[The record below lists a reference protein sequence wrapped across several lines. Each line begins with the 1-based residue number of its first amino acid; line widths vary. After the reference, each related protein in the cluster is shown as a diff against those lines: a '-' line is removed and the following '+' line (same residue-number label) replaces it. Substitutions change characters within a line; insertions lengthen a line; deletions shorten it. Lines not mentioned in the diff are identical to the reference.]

1 MQADYILCCDWG
13 TTSFRLRLTNLKADV
28 IVETHSEK
36 GILFFHN
43 QWLSQND
50 DNLERRFDY
59 YLQYIQSQ
67 IREIHHGLEI
77 DIDIATLPLVIS
89 GMAISSIGMINMPY
103 ENLPFSVAG
112 TTGFECRIQKN
123 GAPII
128 LVTGVCSSDDIMR
141 GEETQIIGLYH
152 TPELNNILPDSGIFV
167 LPGTHSKH
175 VSIND
180 KAIVSIKTFITGEL
194 FHILRSNGT
203 LSKSIAFLQEDRNA
217 NPDNQLAFINGI
229 RESKKGSLL
238 NNLFQVRVNDILKKL
253 NKEQN
258 FYYLSGLLIGS
269 EFDYLKKEAILSAS
283 NKLVVCCSQN
293 FISYYTTVLKEL
305 GLMDDAI
312 FLPPA
317 LFDKATVVGQLT
329 VYKKYI
335 QSV

>member
-1 MQADYILCCDWG
+1 MQAEYILCCDWG

-28 IVETHSEK
+28 IADTHSEK
-36 GILFFHN
+36 GILVHHN
-43 QWLSQND
+43 HWLSQKD
-50 DNLERRFDY
+50 DNPERRFDY

-67 IREIHHGLEI
+67 IGEIRHNL

-89 GMAISSIGMINMPY
+89 GMAISSIGMMNMPY
-103 ENLPFSVAG
+103 ENLPCSVAA
-112 TTGFECRIQKN
+112 TTGFEWRLQQN

-128 LVTGVCSSDDIMR
+128 LVTGVCSSDDLMR

-152 TPELNNILPDSGIFV
+152 TPELNNVLPNSGIFV

-180 KAIVSIKTFITGEL
+180 KAIISIKTFITGEL

-203 LSKSIAFLQEDRNA
+203 LAKSIEFNHEDRNI
-217 NPDNQLAFINGI
+217 NPENQLAFIKGI
-229 RESKKGSLL
+229 HESKNGSLL
-238 NNLFQVRVNDILKKL
+238 NNLFQVRVNDILNKL

-269 EFDYLKKEAILSAS
+269 EFDYLKKEPILSPT
-283 NKLVVCCSQN
+283 NKLVVCCSQS

-305 GLMDDAI
+305 ELLDYVI
-312 FLPPA
+312 FIPPA

>member
-1 MQADYILCCDWG
+1 MQAEYILCCDWG

-28 IVETHSEK
+28 IADTHSEK
-36 GILFFHN
+36 GILVHHN
-43 QWLSQND
+43 HWLSQKD
-50 DNLERRFDY
+50 DNPERRFDY

-67 IREIHHGLEI
+67 IGEIRHNL

-89 GMAISSIGMINMPY
+89 GMAISSIGMMNMPY
-103 ENLPFSVAG
+103 ENLPCSVAA
-112 TTGFECRIQKN
+112 TTGFEWRLQQN

-128 LVTGVCSSDDIMR
+128 LVTGVCSSDDLMR

-152 TPELNNILPDSGIFV
+152 TPELNNVLPNSGIYV

-180 KAIVSIKTFITGEL
+180 KAIISIKTFITGEL

-203 LSKSIAFLQEDRNA
+203 LAKSIEFIHEDRNI
-217 NPDNQLAFINGI
+217 NPENQLAFIKGI
-229 RESKKGSLL
+229 HESKNGSLL
-238 NNLFQVRVNDILKKL
+238 NNLFQVRVNDILNKL

-269 EFDYLKKEAILSAS
+269 EFDYLKKEPILSPT
-283 NKLVVCCSQN
+283 NKLVVCCSQS

-305 GLMDDAI
+305 ELLDYVI
-312 FLPPA
+312 FIPPA
-317 LFDKATVVGQLT
+317 LFDKATVVGQIT

>member
-1 MQADYILCCDWG
+1 MQAEYILCCDWG

-28 IVETHSEK
+28 IAETHAEK
-36 GILFFHN
+36 GILVCHN
-43 QWLSQND
+43 HWLSQND
-50 DNLERRFDY
+50 DNPERRFDY

-67 IREIHHGLEI
+67 IGEIRHNL
-77 DIDIATLPLVIS
+77 DIDIAKLPLVIS
-89 GMAISSIGMINMPY
+89 GMAISSIGMMNMPY

-112 TTGFECRIQKN
+112 TTGFECRFQKN

-128 LVTGVCSSDDIMR
+128 LITGVFSKDDLMR

-152 TPELNNILPDSGIFV
+152 TPELNNVLPNSGIFV

-180 KAIVSIKTFITGEL
+180 KAIISIKTFITGEL

-203 LSKSIAFLQEDRNA
+203 LAKSIEFIHEERNI
-217 NPDNQLAFINGI
+217 NPENQLAFIKGI
-229 RESKKGSLL
+229 HESKNGSLL

-269 EFDYLKKEAILSAS
+269 EFDYLKKKPILSAT
-283 NKLVVCCSQN
+283 NKLVVCCSHN
-293 FISYYTTVLKEL
+293 FIPYYTTVLKEL
-305 GLMDDAI
+305 GLIDDAI
-312 FLPPA
+312 FIPPT

>member
-28 IVETHSEK
+28 IAETHSEK

-50 DNLERRFDY
+50 DNLDRRFDY

-67 IREIHHGLEI
+67 IREIHHGLE
-77 DIDIATLPLVIS
+77 IDIATLPLVIS

-152 TPELNNILPDSGIFV
+152 TPELNRILPDSGIFV

-175 VSIND
+175 VCIND

-229 RESKKGSLL
+229 RESKNGSLL
-238 NNLFQVRVNDILKKL
+238 NNLFQVRVNDILNKL
-253 NKEQN
+253 DKEQN

-269 EFDYLKKEAILSAS
+269 EFDYLKKEAILSAT

-293 FISYYTTVLKEL
+293 FIPYYTTVLKEL
-305 GLMDDAI
+305 GLIEDAI
-312 FLPPA
+312 FIPPA

-329 VYKKYI
+329 AYKKYF

>member
-28 IVETHSEK
+28 IAETHSEK
-36 GILFFHN
+36 GILFYHN
-43 QWLSQND
+43 HWLSQND

-67 IREIHHGLEI
+67 IREIHHGLE
-77 DIDIATLPLVIS
+77 IDIATLPLVIS

-152 TPELNNILPDSGIFV
+152 TPELNRILPDSGIFV

-175 VSIND
+175 VTIND

-217 NPDNQLAFINGI
+217 NPDNQLAFIKGI
-229 RESKKGSLL
+229 HESKNGSLL
-238 NNLFQVRVNDILKKL
+238 NNLFQVRVNEILKKL

-269 EFDYLKKEAILSAS
+269 EFDYLKKEAILSATH
-283 NKLVVCCSQN
+283 KLVVCCSQN

-305 GLMDDAI
+305 GLMEGAI
-312 FLPPA
+312 FIPPA

>member
-28 IVETHSEK
+28 IAETHSEK

-50 DNLERRFDY
+50 DNLDRRFDY

-67 IREIHHGLEI
+67 IREIHHGLE
-77 DIDIATLPLVIS
+77 IDIATLPLVIS

-152 TPELNNILPDSGIFV
+152 TPELNRILPDSGIFV

-269 EFDYLKKEAILSAS
+269 EFDYLKKEPILSAS

-305 GLMDDAI
+305 GLMELAI
-312 FLPPA
+312 FIPPA

>member
-28 IVETHSEK
+28 IAETHSEK

-50 DNLERRFDY
+50 DNLDRRFDY

-67 IREIHHGLEI
+67 IREIHHGLE
-77 DIDIATLPLVIS
+77 IDIATLPLVIS

-141 GEETQIIGLYH
+141 GEETQLIGLYD
-152 TPELNNILPDSGIFV
+152 TPELNKILPDSGIFV

-175 VSIND
+175 ISVSD
-180 KAIVSIKTFITGEL
+180 KNIISIKTFITGEL
-194 FHILRSNGT
+194 FHILRGNGT
-203 LSKSIAFLQEDRNA
+203 LAKSIAFQNEDRNA
-217 NPDNQLAFINGI
+217 NPDNQMAFIKGI
-229 RESKKGSLL
+229 HESKNGSLL
-238 NNLFQVRVNDILKKL
+238 NNLFQVRVNDILNKL

-269 EFDYLKKEAILSAS
+269 EFDYLKKEPILSAT

-293 FISYYTTVLKEL
+293 FIPYYTTVLKEL
-305 GLMDDAI
+305 GLIEDAI
-312 FLPPA
+312 FIPPA

-329 VYKKYI
+329 TYKKYF

>member
-28 IVETHSEK
+28 IAETHSEK
-36 GILFFHN
+36 GILFYHN
-43 QWLSQND
+43 HWLSQND

-67 IREIHHGLEI
+67 IGEIHHGLE
-77 DIDIATLPLVIS
+77 IDIATLPLVIS

-103 ENLPFSVAG
+103 ENLPFSVAS
-112 TTGFECRIQKN
+112 TTGFECRFQQN
-123 GAPII
+123 GAPIL
-128 LVTGVCSSDDIMR
+128 LVTGVCSTDDLMR
-141 GEETQIIGLYH
+141 GEETQLIGLYH
-152 TPELNNILPDSGIFV
+152 TPELNNVLPNSGIFV

-194 FHILRSNGT
+194 FHILRNNGT
-203 LSKSIAFLQEDRNA
+203 LSKSIVFLQEDRNA
-217 NPDNQLAFINGI
+217 NPDNQLAFIKGI
-229 RESKKGSLL
+229 HESKNGSLL
-238 NNLFQVRVNDILKKL
+238 NNLFQVRVNDILNKL

-269 EFDYLKKEAILSAS
+269 EFDYLKKEPILSAT

-293 FISYYTTVLKEL
+293 FIPYYTTVLKEL
-305 GLMDDAI
+305 GLMERAI
-312 FLPPA
+312 FIPPA

>member
-28 IVETHSEK
+28 IAETHSEK
-36 GILFFHN
+36 GILFYHN
-43 QWLSQND
+43 HWLSQND

-77 DIDIATLPLVIS
+77 DIATLPLVIS

-103 ENLPFSVAG
+103 ENLPFSVAS
-112 TTGFECRIQKN
+112 TTGFECRFQQN
-123 GAPII
+123 GAPIL
-128 LVTGVCSSDDIMR
+128 LVTGVCSTDDLMR
-141 GEETQIIGLYH
+141 GEETQMIGLYH
-152 TPELNNILPDSGIFV
+152 TPELNNVLPNSGIFV

-175 VSIND
+175 ISVSD
-180 KAIVSIKTFITGEL
+180 KNIISIKTFITGEL
-194 FHILRSNGT
+194 FHILRGNGT
-203 LSKSIAFLQEDRNA
+203 LAKSIAFQNEDRNA
-217 NPDNQLAFINGI
+217 NPDNQMAFIKGI
-229 RESKKGSLL
+229 HESKNGSLL
-238 NNLFQVRVNDILKKL
+238 NNLFQVRVNDILNKL

-269 EFDYLKKEAILSAS
+269 EFDYLKKEPILSAT

-305 GLMDDAI
+305 GLMERAI
-312 FLPPA
+312 FIPPA

>member
-28 IVETHSEK
+28 IAETHSEK

-50 DNLERRFDY
+50 DNLDRRFDY

-67 IREIHHGLEI
+67 IREIHHGLE
-77 DIDIATLPLVIS
+77 IDIATLPLVIS

-152 TPELNNILPDSGIFV
+152 TPELNRILPDSGIFV

-305 GLMDDAI
+305 GLMERAI
-312 FLPPA
+312 FIPPA

-335 QSV
+335 QSI

>member
-50 DNLERRFDY
+50 DNLDRRFDY

-67 IREIHHGLEI
+67 IREIHHGLE
-77 DIDIATLPLVIS
+77 IDIATLPLVIS

-152 TPELNNILPDSGIFV
+152 TPELNRILPDSGIFV

-229 RESKKGSLL
+229 RESKNGSLL

-269 EFDYLKKEAILSAS
+269 EFDYLKKEPILSAS

-305 GLMDDAI
+305 GLMERAI
-312 FLPPA
+312 FIPPA

>member
-1 MQADYILCCDWG
+1 MQAEYILCCDWG

-28 IVETHSEK
+28 IAETHSEK
-36 GILFFHN
+36 GILVHHN
-43 QWLSQND
+43 NWLIQKD
-50 DNLERRFDY
+50 DNPERRFDY

-67 IREIHHGLEI
+67 IGEIPHTL
-77 DIDIATLPLVIS
+77 DIDIAKLPLVIS
-89 GMAISSIGMINMPY
+89 GMAISSIGMMNMPY
-103 ENLPFSVAG
+103 ENLPFSVAA
-112 TTGFECRIQKN
+112 TTGFECRIQQN

-128 LVTGVCSSDDIMR
+128 LVTGVCSKDDLMR
-141 GEETQIIGLYH
+141 GEETQMIGLYH
-152 TPELNNILPDSGIFV
+152 TPELKNVLPDNGLFV

-194 FHILRSNGT
+194 FHILRGNGT
-203 LSKSIAFLQEDRNA
+203 LAKSIEFLQEDRNA
-217 NPDNQLAFINGI
+217 NPDNQLAFIKGI
-229 RESKKGSLL
+229 HESKNGSLL
-238 NNLFQVRVNDILKKL
+238 NNLFQVRVNDILNKL

-258 FYYLSGLLIGS
+258 FYFLSGLLIGS
-269 EFDYLKKEAILSAS
+269 EFDYLKKEPILSAT

-293 FISYYTTVLKEL
+293 FIPYYTTVLKEL
-305 GLMDDAI
+305 GLMDGAI
-312 FLPPA
+312 FIPPA

>member
-77 DIDIATLPLVIS
+77 DIATLPLVIS

-128 LVTGVCSSDDIMR
+128 LVTGVCSSGDIMR

-180 KAIVSIKTFITGEL
+180 KVIVSIKTFITGEL

-203 LSKSIAFLQEDRNA
+203 LSKSIAFIQEDRNA
-217 NPDNQLAFINGI
+217 NPDNQLAFIKGI

-317 LFDKATVVGQLT
+317 LFDKATIVGQLT

>member
-1 MQADYILCCDWG
+1 MQAEYILCCDWG

-28 IVETHSEK
+28 IAETHSEK
-36 GILFFHN
+36 GILVHHN
-43 QWLSQND
+43 HWLSQKD
-50 DNLERRFDY
+50 DNPERRFDY

-67 IREIHHGLEI
+67 IGEIRHNL

-89 GMAISSIGMINMPY
+89 GMAISSIGMMNMPY
-103 ENLPFSVAG
+103 ENLPCSVAA
-112 TTGFECRIQKN
+112 TTGFEWRLQQN

-128 LVTGVCSSDDIMR
+128 LVTGVCSSDDLMR

-152 TPELNNILPDSGIFV
+152 TPELNNVLPNSGIYV

-180 KAIVSIKTFITGEL
+180 KAIISIKTFITGEL
-194 FHILRSNGT
+194 FHILRGNGT
-203 LSKSIAFLQEDRNA
+203 LAKSIEFIHEDRNI
-217 NPDNQLAFINGI
+217 NPENQLAFIKGI
-229 RESKKGSLL
+229 HESKNGSLL
-238 NNLFQVRVNDILKKL
+238 NNLFQVRVNDILNKL

-269 EFDYLKKEAILSAS
+269 EFDYLKKEPILSPT
-283 NKLVVCCSQN
+283 NKLVVCCSQS

-305 GLMDDAI
+305 ELLDYVI
-312 FLPPA
+312 FIPPA
-317 LFDKATVVGQLT
+317 LFDKATVVGQIT

>member
-28 IVETHSEK
+28 IAETHSEK
-36 GILFFHN
+36 GILFYHN
-43 QWLSQND
+43 HWLSQND
-50 DNLERRFDY
+50 DNPERRFDY

-67 IREIHHGLEI
+67 IGEIHLGLEI
-77 DIDIATLPLVIS
+77 DITTLPLVIS

-112 TTGFECRIQKN
+112 TTGFECRYQQN

-128 LVTGVCSSDDIMR
+128 LVTGVCSADDLMR
-141 GEETQIIGLYH
+141 GEETQLIGLYH
-152 TPELNNILPDSGIFV
+152 TPELNNVLPNSGIFV

-175 VSIND
+175 ISVSD
-180 KAIVSIKTFITGEL
+180 KNIISIKTFITGEL
-194 FHILRSNGT
+194 FHILRGNGT
-203 LSKSIAFLQEDRNA
+203 LAKSIAFQNEDRNA
-217 NPDNQLAFINGI
+217 NPDNQMAFIKGI
-229 RESKKGSLL
+229 HESKNGSLL
-238 NNLFQVRVNDILKKL
+238 NNLFQVRVNDILNKL

-269 EFDYLKKEAILSAS
+269 EFDYLKKEPILSAT

-305 GLMDDAI
+305 GLMERAI
-312 FLPPA
+312 FIPPA

>member
-13 TTSFRLRLTNLKADV
+13 TTSFRLRLTNLMADV
-28 IVETHSEK
+28 IAETHSEK

-50 DNLERRFDY
+50 DNLDRRFDY

-67 IREIHHGLEI
+67 IREIHHGLE
-77 DIDIATLPLVIS
+77 IDIATLPLVIS

-152 TPELNNILPDSGIFV
+152 TPELNRILPDSGIFV

-229 RESKKGSLL
+229 RESKNGSLL

-269 EFDYLKKEAILSAS
+269 EFDYLKKEPILSAS

-305 GLMDDAI
+305 GLMERAI
-312 FLPPA
+312 FIPPA

>member
-28 IVETHSEK
+28 IAETHSEK

-50 DNLERRFDY
+50 DNLDRRFDY

-67 IREIHHGLEI
+67 IREIHHGLE
-77 DIDIATLPLVIS
+77 IDIATLPLVIS

-152 TPELNNILPDSGIFV
+152 TPELNRILPDSGIFV

-175 VSIND
+175 VCIND

-217 NPDNQLAFINGI
+217 NPDNQLAFIKGI
-229 RESKKGSLL
+229 HESKNGSLL
-238 NNLFQVRVNDILKKL
+238 NNLFQVRVNDILNKL

-269 EFDYLKKEAILSAS
+269 EFDYLKKEPILSAT

-293 FISYYTTVLKEL
+293 FIPYYTAVLKEL
-305 GLMDDAI
+305 GLIEDAI
-312 FLPPA
+312 FIPPA

-329 VYKKYI
+329 AYKKYF

>member
-1 MQADYILCCDWG
+1 MQAEYILCCDWG

-28 IVETHSEK
+28 IADTHSEK
-36 GILFFHN
+36 GILVHHN
-43 QWLSQND
+43 HWLSQKD
-50 DNLERRFDY
+50 DNPERRFDY

-67 IREIHHGLEI
+67 IGEIRHNL

-89 GMAISSIGMINMPY
+89 GMAISSIGMMNMPY
-103 ENLPFSVAG
+103 ENLPCSVAA
-112 TTGFECRIQKN
+112 TTGFEWRLQQN

-128 LVTGVCSSDDIMR
+128 LVTGVCSSDDLMR

-152 TPELNNILPDSGIFV
+152 TPELNNVLPNSGIFV

-180 KAIVSIKTFITGEL
+180 KAIISIKTFITGEL

-203 LSKSIAFLQEDRNA
+203 LAKSIEFNHEDRNI
-217 NPDNQLAFINGI
+217 NPENQLAFIKGI
-229 RESKKGSLL
+229 HESKNGSLL
-238 NNLFQVRVNDILKKL
+238 NNLFQVRVNDILNKL

-269 EFDYLKKEAILSAS
+269 EFDYLKKGNILSAT
-283 NKLVVCCSQN
+283 NKLVVCCSSN
-293 FISYYTTVLKEL
+293 LISYYTIVLKEL
-305 GLMDDAI
+305 ELMDNVI
-312 FLPPA
+312 FIAPA

-335 QSV
+335 QTI

>member
-1 MQADYILCCDWG
+1 MQVEYILCCDWG

-28 IVETHSEK
+28 IAETHAEK
-36 GILFFHN
+36 GILVHHN
-43 QWLSQND
+43 HWLSQND
-50 DNLERRFDY
+50 DNPERRFDY

-67 IREIHHGLEI
+67 IGEIRHNLG
-77 DIDIATLPLVIS
+77 IDIAKLPLVIS
-89 GMAISSIGMINMPY
+89 GMAISSIGMMNMPY

-112 TTGFECRIQKN
+112 TTGFECRFQKN

-128 LVTGVCSSDDIMR
+128 LVTGVCSADDLMR

-152 TPELNNILPDSGIFV
+152 TPELNNVLPDDGIFV

-180 KAIVSIKTFITGEL
+180 KAIISIKTFITGEL

-203 LSKSIAFLQEDRNA
+203 LAKSIEFIHEDRNI
-217 NPDNQLAFINGI
+217 NPENQSAFIKGI
-229 RESKKGSLL
+229 HESKNGSLL

-269 EFDYLKKEAILSAS
+269 EFDYLKKEPVLSAT
-283 NKLVVCCSQN
+283 NKLIVCCSQN
-293 FISYYTTVLKEL
+293 FIPYYTTVLKEL
-305 GLMDDAI
+305 GLIDYVI
-312 FLPPA
+312 FIPPA